1 MSGKPEPSIG
11 VDVFKEIM
19 NDMTQQLNTNLINLN
34 TKVDNITNRL
44 NAQDLKINDLGQR
57 VETLEKHITYADAA
71 RSPPQPIK
79 PTNTNTNTTTEA
91 NAGTKGIN
99 TNKIVTETKN
109 DNLTPEE
116 IMDRFKNIVGIF

>member
-1 MSGKPEPSIG
+1 M
-11 VDVFKEIM
+11 
-19 NDMTQQLNTNLINLN
+19 NTNFINLN
-34 TKVDNITNRL
+34 TKVDNITNNL

-91 NAGTKGIN
+91 NTGTKGIN

-116 IMDRFKNIVGIF
+116 IMDRSKNIVGIFPIHLEDIERNQCDTK